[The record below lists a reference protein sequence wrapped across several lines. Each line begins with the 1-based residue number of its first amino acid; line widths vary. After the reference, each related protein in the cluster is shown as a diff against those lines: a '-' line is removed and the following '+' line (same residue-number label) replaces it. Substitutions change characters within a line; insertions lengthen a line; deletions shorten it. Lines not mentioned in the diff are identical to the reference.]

1 MKLEEF
7 NYILPQ
13 ELIAQQPLKQRDQS
27 KMMVLNRTKGTIEH
41 TFFYCLPEY
50 LKKGDLLVANDTR
63 VIPARIYGK
72 KKTGGWVEL
81 FLLDFIENE
90 TENAQIWE
98 CLFKT
103 KGKIKEGTNIHFS
116 ANLNADL
123 LKNLK
128 NGMWKVRLNYKGNFE
143 TALKDTGKTPLPPY
157 IKRERTDNS
166 CDSLDR
172 ERYQTVYASNNG
184 AVAAPTA
191 GFHFTDSLI
200 KKTAQKGVDFTFL
213 TLHVG
218 LGTFQPIRENDPEKH
233 EIHKEYYNVT
243 KDTAENINHA
253 YSKKQRV
260 ISVGTTAARVLETMT
275 DNKKRIKPGNG
286 YTDLFIFPG
295 YSFKSMDALI
305 TNFHLPMSSLLMFVS
320 AFAGKD
326 FIMKA
331 YKEAVDK
338 KYRFFSYGDAMLIL

>member
-1 MKLEEF
+1 MELEEF
-7 NYILPQ
+7 NYLLPK

-27 KMMVLNRTKGTIEH
+27 RMMVLNRNKESIEH
-41 TFFYCLPEY
+41 SFFYCLPEY

-63 VIPARIYGK
+63 VIPARIFGR

-90 TENAQIWE
+90 TESSQVWE

-103 KGKIKEGTNIHFS
+103 KGKIEAGSNISFS
-116 ANLNADL
+116 INLNADL
-123 LKNLK
+123 LENLGK
-128 NGMWKVRLNYKGNFE
+128 GMWKVRLNYKGTLEN
-143 TALKDTGKTPLPPY
+143 ALEETGKTPLPPY

-191 GFHFTDSLI
+191 GFHFTDPLI
-200 KKTAQKGVDFTFL
+200 RKIEQKGAEFTFV

-218 LGTFQPIRENDPEKH
+218 LGTFQPIREQDPENHK
-233 EIHKEYYNVT
+233 IHKEHYKVT
-243 KDTAENINHA
+243 EGTAGKINRA
-253 YSKKQRV
+253 YSEERRV

-275 DNKKRIKPGNG
+275 GPEKTIKPGEG
-286 YTDLFIFPG
+286 DTDLFIFPG

-305 TNFHLPMSSLLMFVS
+305 TNFHLPMSSLLMLVS
-320 AFAGKD
+320 AFAGKE
-326 FIMKA
+326 FMMQA
-331 YKEAVDK
+331 YREAVEK